1 MLALELNEKFPIE
14 GHSEMPREILLRMRL
29 TNHMVYDCAP
39 QDEVSGV
46 HSDNPE
52 VAAEFS
58 LEPPHEDR
66 LESASKETNEQ
77 ESDQDATED

>member
-1 MLALELNEKFPIE
+1 
-14 GHSEMPREILLRMRL
+14 MPREILLRMRL

-46 HSDNPE
+46 HSDSSKLP
-52 VAAEFS
+52 ADFS
-58 LEPPHEDR
+58 FELPQEDR
-66 LESASKETNEQ
+66 LDSASEETNEQ